1 MYKKII
7 TILTI
12 LTTSYFSFA
21 NDWQDTLDL
30 IELNDKI
37 QLVNEYKE
45 NDLNIKQMILLN
57 NLNYSFERSLQ
68 LQTVN
73 TFVNDYVYK
82 IIMFKPRIFVN
93 FYAADRAT
101 YYFYKKTE
109 YENAVGLEKYD
120 ILKNF
125 DR

>member
-1 MYKKII
+1 MHKKII

-12 LTTSYFSFA
+12 LIISYFSFA
-21 NDWQDTLDL
+21 DDWKDTLDL
-30 IELNDKI
+30 IELNNQI

-45 NDLNIKQMILLN
+45 SNSNIKQMILLN

-82 IIMFKPRIFVN
+82 IIMFKPRVFIN
-93 FYAADRAT
+93 FYIADRAT